1 MKKLILFLMI
11 VGVAFGA
18 TLLSGSPRA
27 NANASIQSGDL
38 IRGETFSAVYYYGAD
53 GFRYVFP
60 NSKTYFTW
68 YDNFDNVIVIPDSQL
83 GTIQIGGNVRYRGAA
98 RMIKINT
105 DPRTYAVAPGAILRH
120 VTSEAVAS
128 ALYGSNWNQMID
140 DVPDAFF
147 TNYTVGDPISEVDDY
162 TLQALNADSRNI
174 SINNNRGLVAPEEIS
189 ITNSAYS
196 PISVTIEPGQTVRFT
211 NNGTES
217 HTATSDDLTWGSGTM
232 MPGRSFVRKFE
243 EAGTYTFFDSY
254 NSQLTGAIFVQ

>member
-1 MKKLILFLMI
+1 MKKLIIFLMI

-27 NANASIQSGDL
+27 NANVSIQAGDL

-60 NSKTYFTW
+60 NTKTYYTW
-68 YDNFDNVIVIPDSQL
+68 YDNFDSVKFVSDAQL
-83 GTIQIGGNVRYRGAA
+83 GQLQIGGNVTYRPGVK
-98 RMIKINT
+98 MIKINT
-105 DPRTYAVAPGAILRH
+105 DPRTYAVDANGTLRH
-120 VTSEAVAS
+120 VGSEAVAIE
-128 ALYGSNWNQMID
+128 LYGSSWNQQIH

-147 TNYTVGDPISEVDDY
+147 TNYTIGDQITDAATFNKSSI
-162 TLQALNADSRNI
+162 TAAAS
-174 SINNNRGLVAPEEIS
+174 SINSDKGLVAPAELS
-189 ITNSAYS
+189 ITDSAYS
-196 PISVTIEPGQTVRFT
+196 PVSVTIAPGQTVRFT

-217 HTATSDDLTWGSGTM
+217 HTVTSDDLTWGSGTM